1 MTMSTTVKT
10 RSSVSGLALL
20 ASSIALLLAGCSND
34 MDELQARVDEI
45 KNAPGTGV
53 EPLPEVKPYETF
65 NYAATDQRSP
75 FEPGISALANSPNA
89 IRPDQ
94 NRPRE
99 FLEQFSLDTLRMV
112 GTVRLK
118 GKLFGLVQTK
128 DGLVHRVLPG
138 NHLGQSDGRITAI
151 EEGKIS
157 LTEIVPDGMGGF
169 IERPAAL
176 ALSE

>member
-1 MTMSTTVKT
+1 MTMAHPGYKPARVALIAVT
-10 RSSVSGLALL
+10 LALL
-20 ASSIALLLAGCSND
+20 GGCGDDLAD
-34 MDELQARVDEI
+34 LRARVEEI
-45 KNAPGTGV
+45 KNAPGTGI

-65 NYAATDQRSP
+65 DYAAGDQRSP
-75 FEPGISALANSPNA
+75 FEPGMSVNANASNA
-89 IRPDQ
+89 VRPDS

-112 GTVRLK
+112 GTVKLHGRLY
-118 GKLFGLVQTK
+118 GLVQTR

-138 NHLGQSDGRITAI
+138 NHMGQADGRVVAI

-157 LTEIVPDGMGGF
+157 LIEIVPDGMGGF

>member
-1 MTMSTTVKT
+1 MTRIQPQMSIVKF
-10 RSSVSGLALL
+10 AAA
-20 ASSIALLLAGCSND
+20 ASIVLLLAACSD
-34 MDELQARVDEI
+34 DLDGLRAKIAEVKA
-45 KNAPGTGV
+45 APGRGI

-65 NYAATDQRSP
+65 NYAAADQRAP
-75 FEPGISALANSPNA
+75 FEPGIPESANSANGV
-89 IRPDQ
+89 RPDVT
-94 NRPRE
+94 RPRE

-118 GKLFGLVQTK
+118 GRFYGLVQTN

-151 EEGKIS
+151 EEARVSIV
-157 LTEIVPDGMGGF
+157 EIVPDGMGGF
-169 IERPAAL
+169 IERPAGL

>member
-1 MTMSTTVKT
+1 MITLK
-10 RSSVSGLALL
+10 R
-20 ASSIALLLAGCSND
+20 IALSSAALAVLVGCAD
-34 MDELQARVDEI
+34 DTDALRARIDDI
-45 KNAPGTGV
+45 KSRPGGRI

-65 NYAATDQRSP
+65 AYAAADQRSP
-75 FEPGISALANSPNA
+75 FEAGMPAAASSPNA
-89 IRPDQ
+89 LRPDP

-112 GTVRLK
+112 GTLRL
-118 GKLFGLVQTK
+118 GGRNYGLVQTK

-138 NHLGQSDGRITAI
+138 NHLGQQDGRITAI
-151 EEGKIS
+151 EENRIS
-157 LTEIVPDGMGGF
+157 LIEIVPDGMGGF

>member
-20 ASSIALLLAGCSND
+20 ASSIALLLAGCGSD
-34 MDELQARVDEI
+34 IDELQAKVDEI
-45 KNAPGTGV
+45 KSAPGTGV

>member
-1 MTMSTTVKT
+1 MAETRLHMTTALRIV
-10 RSSVSGLALL
+10 LA
-20 ASSIALLLAGCSND
+20 AAVIATAGGCSD
-34 MDELQARVDEI
+34 DTDQLRAQIAEI
-45 KNAPGTGV
+45 KSRPGGRI

-65 NYAATDQRSP
+65 AYPAADQRSP
-75 FEPGISALANSPNA
+75 FEPGVPASASGPNA
-89 IRPDQ
+89 IRPDA

-112 GTVRLK
+112 GTLK
-118 GKLFGLVQTK
+118 LQARVYGLVQTK

-138 NHLGQSDGRITAI
+138 NHLGQNDGRITAI

-157 LTEIVPDGMGGF
+157 LIEIVPDGMGGF

-176 ALSE
+176 ALRD

>member
-1 MTMSTTVKT
+1 MADHMTTVLRT
-10 RSSVSGLALL
+10 IAAVAVLAT
-20 ASSIALLLAGCSND
+20 AAGCSD
-34 MDELQARVDEI
+34 DTDQLRAKIAEI
-45 KNAPGTGV
+45 KARPGGRID
-53 EPLPEVKPYETF
+53 PLPEVKPYETF
-65 NYAATDQRSP
+65 AYPASDERSP
-75 FEPGISALANSPNA
+75 FEPGIPASATGPNA
-89 IRPDQ
+89 IRPDSS
-94 NRPRE
+94 RPRE

-112 GTVRLK
+112 GTLK
-118 GKLFGLVQTK
+118 LQGRIYGLVQTR

>member
-1 MTMSTTVKT
+1 MIAGHRKTLLRATTI
-10 RSSVSGLALL
+10 A
-20 ASSIALLLAGCSND
+20 IALVSLSGCSGR
-34 MDELQARVDEI
+34 DEELESFIAATKKESGGKVD
-45 KNAPGTGV
+45 
-53 EPLPEVKPYETF
+53 PLPEVKPYQSFT
-65 NYAATDQRSP
+65 YDAQTMRSP
-75 FEPGISALANSPNA
+75 FMPGSPGGGGGGSGPSV
-89 IRPDQ
+89 RPDSKR
-94 NRPRE
+94 NRE

-112 GTVRLK
+112 GTLRL
-118 GKLFGLVQTK
+118 GGRNYGLVQTN

-157 LTEIVPDGMGGF
+157 LIEIVPDGMGGF

>member
-1 MTMSTTVKT
+1 MNRFR
-10 RSSVSGLALL
+10 RSGGLSPIARVALL
-20 ASSIALLLAGCSND
+20 VAVAAFTAGCSDDLDDLHATVNK
-34 MDELQARVDEI
+34 I
-45 KNAPGTGV
+45 KSAPGRGI

-65 NYAATDQRSP
+65 AYAAISQRSP
-75 FEPGISALANSPNA
+75 FEPGVPESANSPNA
-89 IRPDQ
+89 VRPDM

-118 GKLFGLVQTK
+118 GQLYGLVKTS

-138 NHLGQSDGRITAI
+138 NHLGQSDGRITSI
-151 EEGKIS
+151 EEANIS
-157 LTEIVPDGMGGF
+157 LNEIVPDGMGGF
-169 IERPAAL
+169 IERGAAL

>member
-1 MTMSTTVKT
+1 MAKSMTTVL
-10 RSSVSGLALL
+10 RILAITAAL
-20 ASSIALLLAGCSND
+20 AVVAGCSD
-34 MDELQARVDEI
+34 DTDQLRAQIAEI
-45 KNAPGTGV
+45 KARPGGRI

-65 NYAATDQRSP
+65 AYPASDERSP
-75 FEPGISALANSPNA
+75 FEPGLPASATGPNA
-89 IRPDQ
+89 LRPDS

-112 GTVRLK
+112 GTLK
-118 GKLFGLVQTK
+118 LQGRIFGLVQTQ

-157 LTEIVPDGMGGF
+157 LIEIVPDGMGGF
-169 IERPAAL
+169 IQRPAAL
-176 ALSE
+176 GLSD